1 MARIP
6 TYQKDIHISDLDRII
21 GTDGDTNELVT
32 KNFFLG
38 DIAEYVI
45 DKFIDPDAASF
56 TIPVFRDTQDTLGS
70 NATRITGSIMSQDI
84 NPDGTKITIAGLL
97 QVDKEAKIKGKL
109 TEGVAESGQLIL
121 NSSLNATGITIK
133 APAHANLPVSYTME
147 LPNDIGSAGSQLT
160 TDGIGK
166 VYWADPEDDD
176 LNFEGDVG
184 DGTVDLDTQVFKILG
199 GNAISTTALGDT
211 ITIAVN
217 GQFALDENRIWI
229 GDSNNI
235 QAQSTTVSFDD
246 DLGIYNFGTGNTT
259 SVHRG
264 FVFGENNTI
273 SDPNA
278 FASGN
283 TNTVTGSA
291 SAAFGSG
298 NTVLNYNSFAG
309 GYNNV
314 VDSVA
319 GQAFGWNNTVTGSAG
334 AIFGDGEDD
343 DPERGYFGIVAGAAG
358 FGAGKLPIV
367 EGTASIGLG
376 YEPRTY
382 GNFNTAI
389 GSFTSARG
397 RHNAA
402 LGYEAKLYPGFTY
415 PDYGP
420 DVEKSTAI
428 GHAVVTSV
436 VGETDI
442 VEFALAAGDNAIAQ
456 YPSSTAI
463 GKNALTSAAG
473 QLALGGDSIRLN
485 AYGAGTI
492 TGTEAYRL
500 GVTSS
505 GDIIEITDAG
515 GNVTGTGTTQTL
527 PVWSDGPNGA
537 LGDSPIKVVPATT
550 GGTPTYADNLLIGD
564 WNNTVAL
571 TSNRTL
577 QVGNSNTVGSTS
589 GRTARAIVV
598 GESNQLTATT
608 TQTQILNSTVIGNS
622 NIVSASE
629 TLVVGKTNTVRGGN
643 GFVAGV
649 DNTTSERVARQF
661 VIGRENTVD
670 SVDTIVLGD
679 RNTVTETGTG
689 FGSMMVFGH
698 LNNILGDRIV
708 CLGTSNTAN
717 SDNQDT
723 YLIGVANSSTADR
736 TYTLGRQNSITAN
749 ESFALGQTNTITG
762 TQCVAVGVNNTLAGF
777 DKSYAF
783 GFGNDNVNFKS
794 FAIGDNND
802 VLNTQRTYLIGR
814 ENQPNTDNTIILG
827 QFSDPT
833 VLRSNNTQ
841 GRSTVAFAVGS
852 NSGIRRT
859 AWEFRGKQTSAG
871 ATSAGDSMQ
880 VMAHAL
886 RYSTSY
892 ANDAEASTGGVE
904 MGQLY
909 RNGNDVKIRMSGDES
924 SEATYLLPLN
934 VTASPGGSST
944 LAAVDIATLV
954 KISWSGVNGT
964 YTLNLPPAADM
975 QYRTVRFISDGAFGT
990 GAGDKVLITPN
1001 GTETIDGASNF
1012 EISKSYEGVALWSDG
1027 TEWIIIQA
1035 KAH

>member
-45 DKFIDPDAASF
+45 DKFIDPDAVSF

-70 NATRITGSIMSQDI
+70 NATRITGSIMSQDV

-97 QVDKEAKIKGKL
+97 QVDKEAKIKGRL

-133 APAHANLPVSYTME
+133 APTHADLPVSYTME

-160 TDGIGK
+160 TDGVGK

-235 QAQSTTVSFDD
+235 QTQSTTVSFDD

-283 TNTVTGSA
+283 NNTVTGSA
-291 SAAFGSG
+291 SAAFGTLNVVS
-298 NTVLNYNSFAG
+298 NTNSFASG
-309 GYNNV
+309 LQNTV
-314 VDSVA
+314 SA
-319 GQAFGWNNTVTGSAG
+319 GSAQAFGWNNTVTGFAG
-334 AIFGDGEDD
+334 AIFGYGEDD
-343 DPERGYFGIVAGAAG
+343 DPERGLSGVVTGAGGFAAG
-358 FGAGKLPIV
+358 KIPIILGA
-367 EGTASIGLG
+367 ASIGLG
-376 YEPRTY
+376 YEPRTV
-382 GNFNTAI
+382 GDFNTAI
-389 GSFTSARG
+389 GSLTYAEG
-397 RHNAA
+397 RHNVA
-402 LGYEAKLYPGFTY
+402 LGYEAKLNPGFAY

-428 GHAVVTSV
+428 GRAIVRSI
-436 VGETDI
+436 VGETDV

-515 GNVTGTGTTQTL
+515 GNVSGTGTTQTL
-527 PVWSDGPNGA
+527 PVWSDGPNGD
-537 LGDSPIKVVPATT
+537 LGDSPIKVIPTT
-550 GGTPTYADNLLIGD
+550 TSGVSTYADNLLIGD
-564 WNNTVAL
+564 WNASVTE

-577 QVGNSNTVGSTS
+577 QVGNYNTVGSTS

-598 GESNQLTATT
+598 GEFNKIQATAT
-608 TQTQILNSTVIGNS
+608 QTEILNSTVIGKGNDL
-622 NIVSASE
+622 SASE
-629 TLVVGKTNTVRGGN
+629 TLVVGTTNIVRGAT

-649 DNTTSERVARQF
+649 DNTTSERVPRQF
-661 VIGRENTVD
+661 VIGRANNVD

-679 RNTVTETGTG
+679 RNIVTETGTG

-698 LNNILGDRIV
+698 LNNILGDRIL

-717 SDNQDT
+717 SDNQGA
-723 YLIGVANSSTADR
+723 YIIGAGSSSTADR
-736 TYTLGRQNSITAN
+736 TYSVGQQNAITGN
-749 ESFALGQTNTITG
+749 ESYAFGKSNTIVG
-762 TQCVAVGVNNTLAGF
+762 SASAAVGTNNSLNASE
-777 DKSYAF
+777 KAYAF
-783 GFGNDNVNFKS
+783 GFGNDNINFKS

-802 VLNTQRTYLIGR
+802 VLDKKRTYLIGR
-814 ENQPNTDNTIILG
+814 ENKPATDNTIILG

-833 VLRSNNTQ
+833 VLRSDNLN
-841 GRSTVAFAVGS
+841 GRSTVAFGVGV
-852 NSGIRRT
+852 NNGIRRT
-859 AWEFRGKQTSAG
+859 AWEFRGKPTSAG
-871 ATSAGDSMQ
+871 DTSAGDSMRI
-880 VMAHAL
+880 MAWAL
-886 RYSTSY
+886 LYSSSY
-892 ANDAEASTGGVE
+892 TDDTAAAAGGVE
-904 MGQLY
+904 VGQLY
-909 RNGNDVKIRMSGDES
+909 RTGSTVKIRM
-924 SEATYLLPLN
+924 T
-934 VTASPGGSST
+934 
-944 LAAVDIATLV
+944 
-954 KISWSGVNGT
+954 
-964 YTLNLPPAADM
+964 
-975 QYRTVRFISDGAFGT
+975 
-990 GAGDKVLITPN
+990 
-1001 GTETIDGASNF
+1001 
-1012 EISKSYEGVALWSDG
+1012 
-1027 TEWIIIQA
+1027 
-1035 KAH
+1035 